1 VKKIFE
7 NKLRKG
13 MKTIYCKYDKYVDRE
28 LIGKK
33 KKGVNEIEI
42 ILIEKE
48 KRKNKIDKSTSFR
61 KKNSKYDNNIAQ

>member
-1 VKKIFE
+1 
-7 NKLRKG
+7 
-13 MKTIYCKYDKYVDRE
+13 